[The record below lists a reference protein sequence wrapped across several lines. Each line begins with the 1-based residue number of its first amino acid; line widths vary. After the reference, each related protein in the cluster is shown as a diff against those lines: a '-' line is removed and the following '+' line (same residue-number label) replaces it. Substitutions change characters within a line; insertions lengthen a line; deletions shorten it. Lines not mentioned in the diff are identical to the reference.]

1 MSIHYQLEIEINKPR
16 EQVVKLF
23 DNPDNLKEWQPGF
36 VGMKQLEGEPGTI
49 GAKCELQYQMGKRK
63 VTMIET
69 LETRNL
75 PDELH
80 GTYQTKGVWNRV
92 KNYFFE
98 HGEDKTLWKS
108 EVEFKGQGFMWL
120 MMKLMPGSFKK
131 QSHKHMRLFKAFAE
145 KQ

>member
-1 MSIHYQLEIEINKPR
+1 MSIHYQLEIEIDKPR

-36 VGMKQLEGEPGTI
+36 VSMKQLQGEPGSV
-49 GAKCELQYQMGKRK
+49 GSKCELQYKMGNRN

-75 PDELH
+75 PHELH
-80 GTYQTKGVWNRV
+80 GTYEAKGVWNRV
-92 KNYFFE
+92 KNFFFE
-98 HGEDKTLWKS
+98 QGEDKTLWKS
-108 EVEFKGQGFMWL
+108 EIEFKGKGFMWL

-131 QSHKHMRLFKAFAE
+131 QSYKYMKLFKAFAE